1 MQAESAKQNSTL
13 DIIKAFAKANK
24 YSAAKL
30 EAFAQDIVA
39 SLPKDE
45 PKGKRKVISNGI
57 QGRPMLDSTK
67 QLHQRILNAIGFGY
81 TTSPEIAYITG
92 IRDKVTL
99 QNALIALQKQE
110 KIAKCEKVQTG
121 KQGRQPF
128 SFKLV

>member
-13 DIIKAFAKANK
+13 EIIKAFAKANK
-24 YSAAKL
+24 YSTAKL
-30 EAFAQDIVA
+30 EQLAQEIIA
-39 SLPKDE
+39 SIPKEE
-45 PKGKRKVISNGI
+45 PKGKRKVIQNGI

-67 QLHQRILNAIGFGY
+67 ELHKRILNAIGFGY

-92 IRDKVTL
+92 IKDKVTL

-110 KIAKCEKVQTG
+110 KITRGEKVQTG

>member
-1 MQAESAKQNSTL
+1 MQNSTL
-13 DIIKAFAKANK
+13 EIIKAFAKANK

-30 EAFAQDIVA
+30 EQLAQDIIA
-39 SLPKDE
+39 SIPKDE

-81 TTSPEIAYITG
+81 STSPEIAYITG
-92 IRDKVTL
+92 IKDKVTL
-99 QNALIALQKQE
+99 QNALIALQSQG
-110 KIAKCEKVQTG
+110 KICKGQKVHTG

>member
-1 MQAESAKQNSTL
+1 MQNSTL

-24 YSAAKL
+24 YSTAKL
-30 EAFAQDIVA
+30 EVFAQDIIA
-39 SLPKDE
+39 SIPKE
-45 PKGKRKVISNGI
+45 APKGKRKVVANGI

-81 TTSPEIAYITG
+81 STSPEIAYITG

-99 QNALIALQKQE
+99 QNALHALQDQG
-110 KIAKCEKVQTG
+110 KISKGQKVQTG

>member
-1 MQAESAKQNSTL
+1 MQNNTL
-13 DIIKAFAKANK
+13 EIIKAFAKANK

-30 EAFAQDIVA
+30 EAFAQDIIA
-39 SLPKDE
+39 SIPKNE
-45 PKGKRKVISNGI
+45 TKGKRKAISNGI

-67 QLHQRILNAIGFGY
+67 QLHQRIINAIGFGY

-92 IRDKVTL
+92 IKDKATL
-99 QNALIALQKQE
+99 QNALNALQSQG
-110 KIAKCEKVQTG
+110 KICKGQKVLTG